1 MNCTSITVSIGT
13 RAKFRFDSPT
23 RAVSAIT
30 SKTTDEK
37 KNGIQWLACAYI
49 ALLFGAIG
57 LLAAIYHRS
66 KILISASSFPLIW
79 FFNTNFCISFCETK
93 KMISSDFYMKRK
105 RGNPFFYCL
114 QPPEFII
121 VCDR

>member
-1 MNCTSITVSIGT
+1 MQLRV
-13 RAKFRFDSPT
+13 KQE
-23 RAVSAIT
+23 
-30 SKTTDEK
+30 TT

-93 KMISSDFYMKRK
+93 KMISSDFYMKKKEAIR
-105 RGNPFFYCL
+105 FFTASNRLNLLLYVIDDVLRDNIVILRNGVCYC
-114 QPPEFII
+114 FTFNG
-121 VCDR
+121 V